1 MKRVLLP
8 ILFAALALCLVSCE
22 SEKALELVNQEAAID
37 KYITGKYADNTI
49 VRNDGANRVVVT
61 PGTGAELAAGDTVDM
76 QLDGY
81 VFSSGPGT
89 QFLSENVRSVVGKG
103 KLLKGLDSGL
113 IGVQA
118 GESSVILFSAK
129 YGYYD
134 ESVGVVPPMSPLL
147 FMVTVNEIVKSKN

>member
-1 MKRVLLP
+1 MKLFRHILL
-8 ILFAALALCLVSCE
+8 LLSALALVSCE

-37 KYITGKYADNTI
+37 KYITAKYADNTI

-61 PGTGAELAAGDTVDM
+61 AGTGAELAAGDTVRM

-81 VFSSGPGT
+81 VFSNGPGT
-89 QFLSENVRSVVGKG
+89 QFLSENIRTVVGKG
-103 KLLKGLDSGL
+103 KLLKGLDLGL

-134 ESVGVVPPMSPLL
+134 ESVGVVPSMSPLL
-147 FMVTVNEIVKSKN
+147 FTVVVNEIVKSTN

>member
-1 MKRVLLP
+1 MKRFRHILLA
-8 ILFAALALCLVSCE
+8 LFALALVSCE

-37 KYITGKYADNTI
+37 KYITAKYADNTI
-49 VRNDGANRVVVT
+49 VRNDGANRVVLT
-61 PGTGAELAAGDTVDM
+61 PGSGAELSAGDTVDM

-81 VFSSGPGT
+81 VFSNGPGT

-118 GESSVILFSAK
+118 GEASVILFSAK

-134 ESVGVVPPMSPLL
+134 ETVGVVPPMSPLL
-147 FMVTVNEIVKSKN
+147 FTVTVNQIVKSAN

>member
-1 MKRVLLP
+1 MKRFRP
-8 ILFAALALCLVSCE
+8 ILLALFALVLASCE

-37 KYITGKYADNTI
+37 KYITAKYADNTI
-49 VRNDGANRVVVT
+49 VRNDGANRVVIT
-61 PGTGAELAAGDTVDM
+61 AGSGAELAAGDTVQM
-76 QLDGY
+76 QLNGY
-81 VFSSGPGT
+81 VFSNGPGT

-113 IGVQA
+113 IGAQV
-118 GESSVILFSAK
+118 GEESVILFSAK

-147 FMVTVNEIVKSKN
+147 FTVTVQQIVKSAN

>member
-1 MKRVLLP
+1 MKRFRHILLV
-8 ILFAALALCLVSCE
+8 LFALALVSCE

-37 KYITGKYADNTI
+37 KYITAKYADNTI
-49 VRNDGANRVVVT
+49 VRNDGANRVVLT
-61 PGTGAELAAGDTVDM
+61 SGSGAELAAGDTVDM

-81 VFSSGPGT
+81 VFSNGPGT

-113 IGVQA
+113 IGVQT
-118 GESSVILFSAK
+118 GESAVILFSAK

-134 ESVGVVPPMSPLL
+134 ETVGVVPPMSPLL
-147 FMVTVNEIVKSKN
+147 FTVTVNQIVKSAN

>member
-1 MKRVLLP
+1 MKRFRILL
-8 ILFAALALCLVSCE
+8 LSALALCFALSCE
-22 SEKALELVNQEAAID
+22 SEKALELVNQEGAID
-37 KYITGKYADNTI
+37 KYITSKYADNTI
-49 VRNDGANRVVVT
+49 VRNDGANRVILT
-61 PGTGAELAAGDTVDM
+61 AGSGAELAAGDTIDM
-76 QLDGY
+76 QLDGF

-118 GESSVILFSAK
+118 GETCVILFSAK

-134 ESVGVVPPMSPLL
+134 ETVGVVPAMSPLL
-147 FMVTVNEIVKSKN
+147 FTVTVNDIVKSTN

>member
-1 MKRVLLP
+1 MKTLRL
-8 ILFAALALCLVSCE
+8 ILFAALALALASCE

-37 KYITGKYADNTI
+37 KYISARYADNTI
-49 VRNDGANRVVVT
+49 VRNEGANRVVLT
-61 PGTGAELAAGDTVDM
+61 AGTGAELAAGDTVDM

-81 VFSSGPGT
+81 VFSNGPGT
-89 QFLSENVRSVVGKG
+89 QFLSENVRCAVGKG

-118 GESSVILFSAK
+118 GEQSLILFSAK

-134 ESVGVVPPMSPLL
+134 ESVGVVPAMSPLI
-147 FMVTVNEIVKSKN
+147 FTVVVNEIVKSAN

>member
-1 MKRVLLP
+1 MKTLRI
-8 ILFAALALCLVSCE
+8 ILFAALALTLASCE

-37 KYITGKYADNTI
+37 KYITARYADNTI
-49 VRNDGANRVVVT
+49 VRNEGANRVVLT
-61 PGTGAELAAGDTVDM
+61 AGAGAELAAGDTVDM

-81 VFSSGPGT
+81 VFNNGPGT

-118 GESSVILFSAK
+118 GEQSLILFSAK

-134 ESVGVVPPMSPLL
+134 ESVGVVPAMSPLI
-147 FMVTVNEIVKSKN
+147 FTVVVNEIVKSAN